1 MSTRTSALPA
11 ALTAR
16 RLRRSGTSLSP
27 AAWIG
32 VLGVLTAVAIAL
44 YLTVD
49 LGGNLGYVLPRRVN
63 RVLTMVLVAYAVG
76 VSTVLFQTV
85 TGNRI
90 LTPSIMGFDAL
101 YLLIQTGLVFFIG
114 SGGVIALGTTPKF
127 GVELVL
133 MVAFSWLIYRWLFT
147 GSGRSLHLVLL
158 VGIVFGT
165 VFRGA
170 SSLLQRLLEPSEF
183 IVLQDSMF
191 ASFGNVDTG
200 LLRLSAA
207 LIGLATVVV
216 VLLRRHLDV
225 LVLGRDTAI
234 SLGVDH
240 TRVVTAVL
248 VVCSVFVGVC
258 TALVG
263 PITFFGL
270 IVANLAY
277 AQCRNFRHRHVLPM
291 AVLLGTIALV
301 GGQVVLE
308 QVFAF
313 DTALSIVFE
322 FVGGLLFLVM
332 LLRGSIK

>member
-1 MSTRTSALPA
+1 MSSRTSPLPA
-11 ALTAR
+11 ALTVR
-16 RLRRSGTSLSP
+16 RAGGPRTPLSP

-32 VLGVLTAVAIAL
+32 ILALLAAGAIAL
-44 YLTVD
+44 YLSVD

-63 RVLTMVLVAYAVG
+63 RVLTMVLVAYSVG

-85 TGNRI
+85 TSNRI

-101 YLLIQTGLVFFIG
+101 YLLIQTALVFFVGSIG
-114 SGGVIALGTTPKF
+114 VTALGDSTKF
-127 GVELVL
+127 GLELVL

-147 GSGRSLHLVLL
+147 GSGKSLHLVLL

-165 VFRGA
+165 VFRGV

-183 IVLQDSMF
+183 IVLQDAMF
-191 ASFGNVDTG
+191 ASFSNVDTG
-200 LLRLSAA
+200 LLRLSAV
-207 LIGLATVVV
+207 LIGLTSLVV

-225 LVLGRDTAI
+225 LALGRDTAI

-277 AQCRNFRHRHVLPM
+277 ALCRNFRHRHVLPM
-291 AVLLGTIALV
+291 AVLLGVVALV
-301 GGQVVLE
+301 GGQLVLE

-313 DTALSIVFE
+313 DTALSIVIE

>member
-1 MSTRTSALPA
+1 MSTRTSPLPA
-11 ALTAR
+11 AVTAR
-16 RLRRSGTSLSP
+16 RSGPRPRLAP
-27 AAWIG
+27 GAWIG
-32 VLGVLTAVAIAL
+32 ILAVLAAASVAL
-44 YLTVD
+44 YLTVG
-49 LGGNLGYVLPRRVN
+49 LGGDLGYVLPRRIN

-76 VSTVLFQTV
+76 VSTVLFQTI

-101 YLLIQTGLVFFIG
+101 YVLIQTVLVFFLG
-114 SGGVIALGTTPKF
+114 STGVLALGTGTTF
-127 GVELVL
+127 GLELGL

-147 GSGRSLHLVLL
+147 GSGKSLHLVLL

-165 VFRGA
+165 VFRGV

-183 IVLQDSMF
+183 VVLQDAMF
-191 ASFGNVDTG
+191 ASFTNVDTG
-200 LLRLSAA
+200 LLRLSFV
-207 LIGLATVVV
+207 LVGLATLPAVA
-216 VLLRRHLDV
+216 LRRHFDV
-225 LVLGRDTAI
+225 LALGRDTAI

-248 VVCSVFVGVC
+248 VVCSVLVGVC

-277 AQCRNFRHRHVLPM
+277 ALCRRFRHRHVLPI
-291 AVLLGTIALV
+291 AVLLGIIALV

-313 DTALSIVFE
+313 DTALSIVIE

>member
-1 MSTRTSALPA
+1 MSTRTSPLPA
-11 ALTAR
+11 AR
-16 RLRRSGTSLSP
+16 ILRRRGPRTSLSP

-32 VLGVLTAVAIAL
+32 VLAALAAASVAV

-49 LGGNLGYVLPRRVN
+49 LSGSLDYVLPRRVN

-76 VSTVLFQTV
+76 VSTVLFQTI
-85 TGNRI
+85 TDNRI

-101 YLLIQTGLVFFIG
+101 YMLIQTVLVFVIG
-114 SGGVIALGTTPKF
+114 STGVAALGDGTRF
-127 GVELVL
+127 GAELVL

-165 VFRGA
+165 VFRGI

-183 IVLQDSMF
+183 MVLQDAMF
-191 ASFGNVDTG
+191 ASFGNVDVG
-200 LLRLSAA
+200 LLRLSAL
-207 LIGLATVVV
+207 LIGLATLVVV
-216 VLLRRHLDV
+216 AMRRHLDV
-225 LVLGRDTAI
+225 LALGRDTAV

-240 TRVVTAVL
+240 TRVVTGVL

-270 IVANLAY
+270 IVANVAY
-277 AQCRNFRHRHVLPM
+277 ALCRNFRHRHVLPM
-291 AVLLGTIALV
+291 AVLLGVVALV

-313 DTALSIVFE
+313 DTALSIVIE
-322 FVGGLLFLVM
+322 FVGGVLFLVM
-332 LLRGSIK
+332 LLRGTVR